1 MRQAEAYRTRKTFRA
16 THFADIIGTRTRRS
30 VDQENLSMTEE
41 QLERKIEFI
50 VDTLAQVA
58 VNDQKHDIRL
68 SRLERIAKLMVR
80 AGRRERRHR
89 HEQNER
95 FDQQFA
101 RVNDAL
107 AQLAEAQK
115 RTEDSIA
122 HTDSKLDAL
131 VDLVRQRMNGG

>member
-1 MRQAEAYRTRKTFRA
+1 
-16 THFADIIGTRTRRS
+16 
-30 VDQENLSMTEE
+30 MTEE
-41 QLERKIEFI
+41 QLERKIEVI

-68 SRLERIAKLMVR
+68 SRLERIAKLMVI

-95 FDQQFA
+95 FDQQFF

-131 VDLVRQRMNGG
+131 VDIVRQRMNGG

>member
-1 MRQAEAYRTRKTFRA
+1 
-16 THFADIIGTRTRRS
+16 
-30 VDQENLSMTEE
+30 MTEE

-68 SRLERIAKLMVR
+68 ARLERIAKLMVR

-131 VDLVRQRMNGG
+131 VDIVRQRMNGG